1 MVPFMVLASALLLLM
16 LGLSLWRR
24 GSWLERWL
32 RREGLASALLVS
44 SSGEQASLTART
56 ARLLQRA
63 QDGQEGKP
71 WFAQTIPAPWY
82 RRWRVILSLLL
93 LVMVL
98 LALSMTSALADG
110 GQLTLNAALTFFRNN
125 HGQTLDLQTL
135 PHGFNA
141 SRSLVRISQLD
152 PAQYASQ
159 EEYDTWAYSACSAAA
174 MTEVFNAYGRHYR
187 ISDVLHVEA
196 ALGQITPELG
206 LVSPDGIAIT
216 AAHFVFRTEWGEH
229 WSLEQLLA
237 VANNGAPV
245 IVSFPPDRYAGGHLL
260 VVLGGDAT
268 SVYLAD
274 SSAWNR
280 RVLSREQFLQW
291 WGGYAAVVTPLE

>member
-1 MVPFMVLASALLLLM
+1 MVPVVLLATAVLLLV
-16 LGLSLWRR
+16 LGLGLVRR
-24 GSWLERWL
+24 GSWLQRWL
-32 RREGLASALLVS
+32 RREGLTSALLVS
-44 SSGEQASLTART
+44 SAGEQTSLSSPA

-63 QDGQEGKP
+63 ESGQEEKP
-71 WFAQTIPAPWY
+71 WFVLMFPATWY
-82 RRWRVILSLLL
+82 RRWRIILSLVL

-110 GQLTLNAALTFFRNN
+110 GQLTLSAALTFFRNN
-125 HGQTLDLQTL
+125 HSQTLDLQTL

-152 PAQYASQ
+152 PAQYSSS
-159 EEYDTWAYSACSAAA
+159 EEYDTWAYSACSAAS

-206 LVSPDGIAIT
+206 LVSPEGIAIT
-216 AAHFVFRTEWGEH
+216 AAHFGFRTEWGEH

-237 VANNGAPV
+237 VANSGAPV

-280 RVLSREQFLQW
+280 RVLSREQFLAW
-291 WGGYAAVVTPLE
+291 WGGYAAVVTPLQ

>member
-1 MVPFMVLASALLLLM
+1 MPHT
-16 LGLSLWRR
+16 
-24 GSWLERWL
+24 
-32 RREGLASALLVS
+32 REGREQRSRLALAL
-44 SSGEQASLTART
+44 
-56 ARLLQRA
+56 
-63 QDGQEGKP
+63 P
-71 WFAQTIPAPWY
+71 PIWY
-82 RRWRVILSLLL
+82 RRWRVILSLILL
-93 LVMVL
+93 LMLL

-110 GQLTLNAALTFFRNN
+110 GQWTLNAALTFFRSSQN
-125 HGQTLDLQTL
+125 QTLGLQTL

-141 SRSLVRISQLD
+141 SRNLVRISQLD
-152 PAQYASQ
+152 PAQYSSQ
-159 EEYDTWAYSACSAAA
+159 EEYAVWAYSACSAAA

-206 LVSPDGIAIT
+206 LLSPEGIAIT
-216 AAHFVFRTEWGEH
+216 AAHFGFRTQWGEH
-229 WSLEQLLA
+229 WTLEQLLA
-237 VANNGAPV
+237 VANSGAPV

-260 VVLGGDAT
+260 VVLGGDAS

-291 WGGYAAVVTPLE
+291 WGGYAAVVTPLS

>member
-1 MVPFMVLASALLLLM
+1 MVLIVLLAAVLLLILVSR
-16 LGLSLWRR
+16 LGRR
-24 GSWLERWL
+24 GNWHQRWL
-32 RREGLASALLVS
+32 RSNHESSRLFSIASGGQGWLT
-44 SSGEQASLTART
+44 SLPLH
-56 ARLLQRA
+56 LLQRV
-63 QDGQEGKP
+63 QRNGPQKP
-71 WFAQTIPAPWY
+71 GLALALPAIWY
-82 RRWRVILSLLL
+82 RRWRVMLSLIL
-93 LVMVL
+93 LVMFL

-110 GQLTLNAALTFFRNN
+110 GQLPWNAALTFFRNSRS
-125 HGQTLDLQTL
+125 QTLDVQTL

-141 SRSLVRISQLD
+141 SRNLVRISQLD
-152 PAQYASQ
+152 PSQYSSP
-159 EEYDTWAYSACSAAA
+159 EEYAIWAYSACSAAA

-206 LVSPDGIAIT
+206 LVSPAGIAIT
-216 AAHFVFRTEWGEH
+216 AAHFGFRTEWGEH

-237 VANNGAPV
+237 VANSGAPV

-260 VVLGGDAT
+260 VVLGGDAS

-291 WGGYAAVVTPLE
+291 WGGYAAVVTPLD